1 MEAKEEI
8 EEQGFVTE
16 AKLKKG
22 RIDKWSFVRD
32 DWTTLL
38 LKIIY
43 NNLSIT
49 NDRIIIV
56 GQIKSLTLFT
66 RFI

>member
-32 DWTTLL
+32 DWKTLL
-38 LKIIY
+38 LKIY
-43 NNLSIT
+43 LDNL
-49 NDRIIIV
+49 
-56 GQIKSLTLFT
+56 L
-66 RFI
+66 